1 MIQMLL
7 SGRLI
12 VCIIHLHVNICI
24 IHFNLYFGYQSVTI
38 FLTNSNVYNSV
49 HFIAAMLSR

>member
-12 VCIIHLHVNICI
+12 VCIIHLHVDICI